1 MYAAEKAFDFKCN
14 STTKE
19 KVVKTVADNFT
30 KEEIDKIG
38 SQGKPVVTNGSKN
51 GDFRAFSL
59 CWIGGN
65 VYLPL
70 DQFFT
75 SQTSFLVQCARCT
88 SESIGNNLKI
98 IRMTE

>member
-1 MYAAEKAFDFKCN
+1 MFLIQEGLHSKDDAAEKAFDFKCN

-51 GDFRAFSL
+51 GDFRAFFRYA
-59 CWIGGN
+59 G
-65 VYLPL
+65 
-70 DQFFT
+70 
-75 SQTSFLVQCARCT
+75 
-88 SESIGNNLKI
+88 
-98 IRMTE
+98 

>member
-38 SQGKPVVTNGSKN
+38 SQRKPVVTNESKN
-51 GDFRAFSL
+51 GDFRAFLL
-59 CWIGGN
+59 CWIGAMYTFPCTN
-65 VYLPL
+65 FSLVRHHFWCNALVA
-70 DQFFT
+70 QAKVSET
-75 SQTSFLVQCARCT
+75 ISKSF
-88 SESIGNNLKI
+88 G
-98 IRMTE
+98 